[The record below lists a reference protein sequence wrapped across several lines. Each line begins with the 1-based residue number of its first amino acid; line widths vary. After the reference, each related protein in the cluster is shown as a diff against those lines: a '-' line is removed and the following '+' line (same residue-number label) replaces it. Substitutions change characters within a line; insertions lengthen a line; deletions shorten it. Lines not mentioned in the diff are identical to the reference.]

1 MHSDEST
8 LVIWHQIKQN
18 PISFKTGL
26 SAGLFHCTGCC
37 LNCVCTR

>member
-8 LVIWHQIKQN
+8 LLIWLQMTLN
-18 PISFKTGL
+18 PISTKTGF
-26 SAGLFHCTGCC
+26 SVWLFNCTGCC

>member
-8 LVIWHQIKQN
+8 LLIWLQMKLN
-18 PISFKTGL
+18 PISSKTGF
-26 SAGLFHCTGCC
+26 SAGLFNCTGCC